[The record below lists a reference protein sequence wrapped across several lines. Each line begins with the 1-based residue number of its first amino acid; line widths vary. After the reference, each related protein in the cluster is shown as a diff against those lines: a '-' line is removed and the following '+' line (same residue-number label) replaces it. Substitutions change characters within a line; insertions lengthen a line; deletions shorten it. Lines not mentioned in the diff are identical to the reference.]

1 MLYFGRS
8 TVNICVHG
16 MVRKRGSAFI
26 RCARGRSKRCSCI
39 ECGTCAYAPV
49 LHAGKSNR
57 KRRNMAQMGKH
68 GIPST
73 DGAKAAE

>member
-1 MLYFGRS
+1 MLYLGRS

-16 MVRKRGSAFI
+16 GRKALGCVYQMCQ
-26 RCARGRSKRCSCI
+26 RCFCI
-39 ECGTCAYAPV
+39 ECDACAYAPV

-68 GIPST
+68 GVPST